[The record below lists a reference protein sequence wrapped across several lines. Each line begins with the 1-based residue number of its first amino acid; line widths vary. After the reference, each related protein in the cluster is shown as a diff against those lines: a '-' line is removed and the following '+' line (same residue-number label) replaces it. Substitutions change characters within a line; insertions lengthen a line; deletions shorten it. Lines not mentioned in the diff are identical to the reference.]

1 MPLLAQ
7 GTSDII
13 GEIRPPAPV
22 QGTYGVLGEGAGL
35 TGFLSDMIVLITIV
49 GGIWFLI
56 NILIGGFT
64 LITSNGDSKKMAEF
78 GTRLSMMIV
87 GLILMVG
94 APLIAALIGFMVFGD
109 TMALLNPTL
118 VGPGN

>member
-7 GTSDII
+7 AEDIVGQI
-13 GEIRPPAPV
+13 KPPSQV
-22 QGTYGVLGEGAGL
+22 QETYGVLGEGAGL
-35 TGFLSDMIVLITIV
+35 TGFISDIIILISIV

-56 NILIGGFT
+56 NVLIGGFT
-64 LITSNGDSKKMAEF
+64 LITSGGDSKKLSEF
-78 GTRLSMMIV
+78 GSKLSMMVI

-94 APLIAALIGFMVFGD
+94 APLIAALIGFIVFGD
-109 TMALLNPTL
+109 TMSLLRPTI